1 MGDPNES
8 KSLLNRVL
16 SKAKRGPVFE
26 VALDRA
32 LPTFKRFRKSVC
44 RANNQQ
50 GGSLIHHGQ
59 QERDQGVR
67 VGYEVYSSH
76 ARFFVDD
83 AKRLRGTR
91 FFAVLPNLRP
101 QQKKTRAHQEV
112 LKELRR
118 GDRVVTAGG
127 LLGTVDK
134 IINDGEISLEIADK
148 VKVRVVKA
156 TVTEVLSKTQ
166 PVAETAK
173 TAAAKVAAP
182 KMAKPVSAKPTK
194 AIKKVATN
202 SAVKKMALKKPTKKS
217 K

>member
-1 MGDPNES
+1 MKGFLIAS
-8 KSLLNRVL
+8 IL
-16 SKAKRGPVFE
+16 SVSTLFAEGGGAGFDMMQLIPL
-26 VALDRA
+26 ALI
-32 LPTFKRFRKSVC
+32 FVIFYF
-44 RANNQQ
+44 
-50 GGSLIHHGQ
+50 LI
-59 QERDQGVR
+59 
-67 VGYEVYSSH
+67 
-76 ARFFVDD
+76 
-83 AKRLRGTR
+83 
-91 FFAVLPNLRP
+91 LRP

>member
-1 MGDPNES
+1 MKGFLIAS
-8 KSLLNRVL
+8 IL
-16 SKAKRGPVFE
+16 SVSTLFADGGGAGFDMMQLIPL
-26 VALDRA
+26 ALI
-32 LPTFKRFRKSVC
+32 FVIFYF
-44 RANNQQ
+44 
-50 GGSLIHHGQ
+50 LI
-59 QERDQGVR
+59 
-67 VGYEVYSSH
+67 
-76 ARFFVDD
+76 
-83 AKRLRGTR
+83 
-91 FFAVLPNLRP
+91 LRP

-118 GDRVVTAGG
+118 GDRVVTVGG

-173 TAAAKVAAP
+173 TATAKVAAP

-194 AIKKVATN
+194 AIKKAATKAKAATN
-202 SAVKKMALKKPTKKS
+202 SAVKKMTLNKPTKKS

>member
-1 MGDPNES
+1 MKGFLIAS
-8 KSLLNRVL
+8 IL
-16 SKAKRGPVFE
+16 SVSTLFADGGGAGFDMMQLIPL
-26 VALDRA
+26 ALI
-32 LPTFKRFRKSVC
+32 FVIFYF
-44 RANNQQ
+44 
-50 GGSLIHHGQ
+50 LI
-59 QERDQGVR
+59 
-67 VGYEVYSSH
+67 
-76 ARFFVDD
+76 
-83 AKRLRGTR
+83 
-91 FFAVLPNLRP
+91 LRP

-173 TAAAKVAAP
+173 TATAKVAAP

-194 AIKKVATN
+194 AIKKAATN
-202 SAVKKMALKKPTKKS
+202 SAVKKTTLNKPTKKS

>member
-1 MGDPNES
+1 MKGFLIAS
-8 KSLLNRVL
+8 IL
-16 SKAKRGPVFE
+16 SVSTLFADGGGAGFDMMQLIPL
-26 VALDRA
+26 ALI
-32 LPTFKRFRKSVC
+32 FVIFYF
-44 RANNQQ
+44 
-50 GGSLIHHGQ
+50 LI
-59 QERDQGVR
+59 
-67 VGYEVYSSH
+67 
-76 ARFFVDD
+76 
-83 AKRLRGTR
+83 
-91 FFAVLPNLRP
+91 LRP

-194 AIKKVATN
+194 AIKKAATN
-202 SAVKKMALKKPTKKS
+202 SAVKKTTLNKPTKKS

>member
-1 MGDPNES
+1 MKGFLIAS
-8 KSLLNRVL
+8 IL
-16 SKAKRGPVFE
+16 SVSTLFAEGGGAGFDMMQLIPL
-26 VALDRA
+26 ALI
-32 LPTFKRFRKSVC
+32 FVIFYF
-44 RANNQQ
+44 
-50 GGSLIHHGQ
+50 LI
-59 QERDQGVR
+59 
-67 VGYEVYSSH
+67 
-76 ARFFVDD
+76 
-83 AKRLRGTR
+83 
-91 FFAVLPNLRP
+91 LRP

-202 SAVKKMALKKPTKKS
+202 SAVKKMVLKKPTKKS